1 MNRAAQQGFTLLEMI
16 VVLVIIGM
24 LMGLVGPRL
33 FNQADKAKAQTADTQ
48 VKMLKGALLTMRLDI
63 GRLPTEEEGLAL
75 LNTPPSD
82 ERLGAFWHGPASRA
96 AYRWTPGTDLTCT
109 ATGRVPNNPSLSTAW
124 ARMGSPVGKAWMP
137 MSVTRP
143 NVDQAAFTLLELLVV
158 LVIVGAIAA
167 VALPGLVRM
176 QETWARRTAL
186 DDLFNQ
192 LQTLGYRVRSDG
204 RELLIGES
212 GAVPEQLLRL
222 PDGWTVT
229 ARPPIRYMA
238 NGVCLGGKLQ
248 VHHGRATHTLLLQP
262 PLCAPGTIR

>member
-1 MNRAAQQGFTLLEMI
+1 
-16 VVLVIIGM
+16 
-24 LMGLVGPRL
+24 
-33 FNQADKAKAQTADTQ
+33 
-48 VKMLKGALLTMRLDI
+48 
-63 GRLPTEEEGLAL
+63 
-75 LNTPPSD
+75 
-82 ERLGAFWHGPASRA
+82 
-96 AYRWTPGTDLTCT
+96 
-109 ATGRVPNNPSLSTAW
+109 
-124 ARMGSPVGKAWMP
+124 MGSPVGKAWMP

-238 NGVCLGGKLQ
+238 NGVCLGESCRSIMGAR
-248 VHHGRATHTLLLQP
+248 HIRCCFS

>member
-1 MNRAAQQGFTLLEMI
+1 
-16 VVLVIIGM
+16 
-24 LMGLVGPRL
+24 
-33 FNQADKAKAQTADTQ
+33 
-48 VKMLKGALLTMRLDI
+48 
-63 GRLPTEEEGLAL
+63 
-75 LNTPPSD
+75 
-82 ERLGAFWHGPASRA
+82 
-96 AYRWTPGTDLTCT
+96 
-109 ATGRVPNNPSLSTAW
+109 
-124 ARMGSPVGKAWMP
+124 MGSPVGKAWMP

-158 LVIVGAIAA
+158 LVFVGAIAA

-204 RELLIGES
+204 RELLIDES

-248 VHHGRATHTLLLQP
+248 VHHGRATHEPCARTRRQGPAGALPAGVAKFAAVRVESGGGP
-262 PLCAPGTIR
+262 P

>member
-1 MNRAAQQGFTLLEMI
+1 
-16 VVLVIIGM
+16 
-24 LMGLVGPRL
+24 
-33 FNQADKAKAQTADTQ
+33 
-48 VKMLKGALLTMRLDI
+48 
-63 GRLPTEEEGLAL
+63 
-75 LNTPPSD
+75 
-82 ERLGAFWHGPASRA
+82 
-96 AYRWTPGTDLTCT
+96 
-109 ATGRVPNNPSLSTAW
+109 
-124 ARMGSPVGKAWMP
+124 MGSPVGKAWMP

-204 RELLIGES
+204 RSCSLVRAGRFPS
-212 GAVPEQLLRL
+212 SCCDCP
-222 PDGWTVT
+222 
-229 ARPPIRYMA
+229 MA
-238 NGVCLGGKLQ
+238 
-248 VHHGRATHTLLLQP
+248 GRLLLGRRYVTWQTEFAWAESCRSIMGARHIRCCFS

>member
-1 MNRAAQQGFTLLEMI
+1 
-16 VVLVIIGM
+16 
-24 LMGLVGPRL
+24 
-33 FNQADKAKAQTADTQ
+33 
-48 VKMLKGALLTMRLDI
+48 
-63 GRLPTEEEGLAL
+63 
-75 LNTPPSD
+75 
-82 ERLGAFWHGPASRA
+82 
-96 AYRWTPGTDLTCT
+96 
-109 ATGRVPNNPSLSTAW
+109 
-124 ARMGSPVGKAWMP
+124 MGSPVGKAWMP

-212 GAVPEQLLRL
+212 GAVPEQLL
-222 PDGWTVT
+222 
-229 ARPPIRYMA
+229 
-238 NGVCLGGKLQ
+238 
-248 VHHGRATHTLLLQP
+248 
-262 PLCAPGTIR
+262 

>member
-1 MNRAAQQGFTLLEMI
+1 
-16 VVLVIIGM
+16 
-24 LMGLVGPRL
+24 
-33 FNQADKAKAQTADTQ
+33 
-48 VKMLKGALLTMRLDI
+48 
-63 GRLPTEEEGLAL
+63 
-75 LNTPPSD
+75 
-82 ERLGAFWHGPASRA
+82 
-96 AYRWTPGTDLTCT
+96 
-109 ATGRVPNNPSLSTAW
+109 
-124 ARMGSPVGKAWMP
+124 MGSPVGKAWMP

-176 QETWARRTAL
+176 QENWARRTAL

>member
-1 MNRAAQQGFTLLEMI
+1 
-16 VVLVIIGM
+16 
-24 LMGLVGPRL
+24 
-33 FNQADKAKAQTADTQ
+33 
-48 VKMLKGALLTMRLDI
+48 
-63 GRLPTEEEGLAL
+63 
-75 LNTPPSD
+75 
-82 ERLGAFWHGPASRA
+82 
-96 AYRWTPGTDLTCT
+96 
-109 ATGRVPNNPSLSTAW
+109 
-124 ARMGSPVGKAWMP
+124 MGSPVGKAWMP

-204 RELLIGES
+204 RELLIDES

-229 ARPPIRYMA
+229 ALPPIRYMA

>member
-1 MNRAAQQGFTLLEMI
+1 
-16 VVLVIIGM
+16 
-24 LMGLVGPRL
+24 MG
-33 FNQADKAKAQTADTQ
+33 T
-48 VKMLKGALLTMRLDI
+48 
-63 GRLPTEEEGLAL
+63 
-75 LNTPPSD
+75 
-82 ERLGAFWHGPASRA
+82 
-96 AYRWTPGTDLTCT
+96 
-109 ATGRVPNNPSLSTAW
+109 
-124 ARMGSPVGKAWMP
+124 PVGKAWMP

-204 RELLIGES
+204 RELLIDES

-229 ARPPIRYMA
+229 ARPPIHYMA

>member
-1 MNRAAQQGFTLLEMI
+1 
-16 VVLVIIGM
+16 
-24 LMGLVGPRL
+24 
-33 FNQADKAKAQTADTQ
+33 
-48 VKMLKGALLTMRLDI
+48 
-63 GRLPTEEEGLAL
+63 
-75 LNTPPSD
+75 
-82 ERLGAFWHGPASRA
+82 
-96 AYRWTPGTDLTCT
+96 
-109 ATGRVPNNPSLSTAW
+109 
-124 ARMGSPVGKAWMP
+124 MGSPVGKAWMP

-229 ARPPIRYMA
+229 ARRRYVTWQTEFAWAESCRSIMGARHIRCCFSPLSARPGRSADAGAAGRLHAPGGGGCADAPGSGRGALSAWLNSAFRSMQRVEAAELRIETARVAMA
-238 NGVCLGGKLQ
+238 YLERMNPALEPA
-248 VHHGRATHTLLLQP
+248 GRARLGHYRLEWRSRRCPRRKRRWAAIAAVRASTT
-262 PLCAPGTIR
+262 